1 MVKSSDKKINAQ
13 DITRGEPVVLN
24 AKHPDTVFLRPGE
37 YLQKGSEALIIK
49 GNAAG
54 IRGFSS
60 GSGSTGVN
68 TENPEERK
76 PLFPVEVVHKW
87 GPRSLAYPIV
97 LPDTPDLSDIVSI
110 NFTRYYDVT
119 NKLRIK
125 AEIKI
130 KNSSVKKDS
139 VIGVD
144 ARIFNV
150 GG

>member
-1 MVKSSDKKINAQ
+1 MVKSTDKKINAQ
-13 DITRGEPVVLN
+13 DITRGEPVVLTPEH
-24 AKHPDTVFLRPGE
+24 KDTVFLRPGE
-37 YLQKGSEALIIK
+37 YLQKGSEFLKIK

-54 IRGFSS
+54 INGFLS
-60 GSGSTGVN
+60 GSGSNNVN
-68 TENPEERK
+68 TENPEEKK

-87 GPRSLAYPIV
+87 GPKSLAYPIV

-130 KNSSVKKDS
+130 KNSSIKKDN

-150 GG
+150 GA